1 MTNPMDPE
9 VPPPGAGV
17 ATVICGVPAA
27 ATSAAEMAAVSCVAL
42 RNVVVRAAP
51 FQRTV
56 ELLTKPPPFT
66 RRVSGPV
73 PTVAPVGISPVSPG
87 AGLVT
92 VKACAAEVPP
102 PGAGVTTV
110 TCGVPAAATS
120 AAAMVAVSWVALTK
134 VVVRAAPF
142 QRTPEVLTKLLP
154 FTVSVNAAPPTLAL
168 EGESDV
174 SDGAGVVIVNA
185 WAPEVP
191 PSTPGI
197 VTVTWALPAAAI
209 SEAGIA
215 AVTWVG
221 LTRVVVRAVP
231 FQRTLAPMSYPVP
244 VSVSVN
250 PAPPVVALE
259 GASAVSV
266 GPPELTGKVIVADV
280 PPPGAAVVTVTFAM
294 AAASRSVAG
303 IAAVSW
309 VALANVV
316 VRVAPFHCTV
326 VEPFTNP
333 VPLTVS
339 VKAAPPTV
347 ALIGVSPVIV
357 GMGLLTGN
365 VSAAEAP
372 PPGVG
377 VNTVTCGV
385 AAVAMSAAV
394 IAAVSW
400 VALTK
405 VVVRVLPFQRTV
417 EPLRKLAPF
426 TVKVNASPP
435 ANALPGA
442 SPLSVGA
449 GLLIENARATE
460 VPPAGGG
467 VTTVTGA
474 VPAAAMS
481 AAVIAAVSW
490 VALTKVVVR
499 AAPFHCTPEPLMN
512 PVPFTVRVK
521 SAPPKSVL
529 DGDSEEIVG
538 TALLIANVCAA
549 EVPPPGVEVTTVTEA
564 VPVVAM
570 SAAVIAA
577 VSWMALTNVV
587 VRAAP
592 FHCTVLPL
600 TKPLP
605 LTVSVKAAPPAVAL
619 VGDTDVSVGAG
630 LFSEN
635 ACAAVVPPP
644 GVGVTTVT
652 LAVPAVAMS
661 AAVMA
666 AVSWVALTKV
676 VVRVLPFQRTVEP
689 LRKLAPFTVRVNAR
703 PPANA
708 LPGASPLSVGAGLLI
723 ENARATE
730 VPPAGGGVT
739 TVTGAV
745 PAAAMSAAVIAAVSW
760 VALTKVVV
768 RAAPFH

>member
-1 MTNPMDPE
+1 MTNPMDP
-9 VPPPGAGV
+9 
-17 ATVICGVPAA
+17 
-27 ATSAAEMAAVSCVAL
+27 
-42 RNVVVRAAP
+42 
-51 FQRTV
+51 
-56 ELLTKPPPFT
+56 
-66 RRVSGPV
+66 
-73 PTVAPVGISPVSPG
+73 
-87 AGLVT
+87 
-92 VKACAAEVPP
+92 EVPP

-120 AAAMVAVSWVALTK
+120 AAAMAAVSCVGLTKVVVRAAPFHCTLEPLTKLVPVSVSVKAALPADVPVGDSVESVGEGLVMLNVCAAEVPPPGAGVTTVTDAVAAVARSAAGMAAVSCVALTK

-142 QRTPEVLTKLLP
+142 QRTVEPLPKLLP
-154 FTVSVNAAPPTLAL
+154 FTASVNAAPPTLAL

-174 SDGAGVVIVNA
+174 SDGAGVVIVNV
-185 WAPEVP
+185 WAPDVP

-215 AVTWVG
+215 AVTCVG
-221 LTRVVVRAVP
+221 LTRVVVRAAP

-309 VALANVV
+309 VALAKVV
-316 VRVAPFHCTV
+316 VRAAPFHCTV

-339 VKAAPPTV
+339 VKATPPTV
-347 ALIGVSPVIV
+347 ALVGTSPVIV

-385 AAVAMSAAV
+385 AAV
-394 IAAVSW
+394 
-400 VALTK
+400 
-405 VVVRVLPFQRTV
+405 
-417 EPLRKLAPF
+417 
-426 TVKVNASPP
+426 
-435 ANALPGA
+435 
-442 SPLSVGA
+442 
-449 GLLIENARATE
+449 
-460 VPPAGGG
+460 
-467 VTTVTGA
+467 
-474 VPAAAMS
+474 AMS

-538 TALLIANVCAA
+538 TALLIA
-549 EVPPPGVEVTTVTEA
+549 
-564 VPVVAM
+564 
-570 SAAVIAA
+570 
-577 VSWMALTNVV
+577 
-587 VRAAP
+587 
-592 FHCTVLPL
+592 
-600 TKPLP
+600 
-605 LTVSVKAAPPAVAL
+605 
-619 VGDTDVSVGAG
+619 DVSVGAG

-652 LAVPAVAMS
+652 LAVPAAAMS
-661 AAVMA
+661 AAVIA
-666 AVSWVALTKV
+666 AVSWMGLTKV
-676 VVRVLPFQRTVEP
+676 VVRVAPFQRTVEP
-689 LRKLAPFTVRVNAR
+689 LRKLAPFTVKVNAS

-708 LPGASPLSVGAGLLI
+708 LPGDRLLRVGAGLLTGKVC
-723 ENARATE
+723 AAE
-730 VPPAGGGVT
+730 VPPPGAGVT
-739 TVTGAV
+739 TVTDAV
-745 PAAAMSAAVIAAVSW
+745 PVAATSAAGIAAVSL

-768 RAAPFH
+768 RAAPFHCTVLPATKLLPLAVSVKAALPTVAVVGDTDVSTGAGLVPTRPVPVTPRVMLPPPAVNVTLVAVRRPATGVNRTVTVAVAPAPTRLNEPPESTLNGAATVAVPDTVPPPVFWTVNV